1 MSQYEKFSRQS
12 PLVVLFP
19 EMQAILD
26 GAAPSTVR
34 RLIADGKLPPPLV
47 IGHARLWPRAE
58 LEAWITD
65 AWRALGVAKR
75 DNAAPTPALVR
86 EPATNTAGERG
97 KALRR
102 VSRSAAA
109 TQAPDTPG
117 TEV

>member
-97 KALRR
+97 KALLVETLVAELLRE
-102 VSRSAAA
+102 
-109 TQAPDTPG
+109 G
-117 TEV
+117 G